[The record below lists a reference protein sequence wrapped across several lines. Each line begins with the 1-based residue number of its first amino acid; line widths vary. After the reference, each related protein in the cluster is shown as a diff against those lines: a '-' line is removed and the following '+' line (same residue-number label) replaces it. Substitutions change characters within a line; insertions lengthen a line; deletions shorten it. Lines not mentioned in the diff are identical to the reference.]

1 MFKRKKEVYVIV
13 GLQEDPNCGNWVL
26 CNNDH
31 GCHSSY
37 KKARAELLEM
47 LLEVQLEA
55 KDNGYTFEYELYDN
69 KFTGYLDDNIYIEY
83 EIHKMIVN

>member
-47 LLEVQLEA
+47 LLEVQ
-55 KDNGYTFEYELYDN
+55 
-69 KFTGYLDDNIYIEY
+69 
-83 EIHKMIVN
+83 